1 MTFGLK
7 LFNHGGHL
15 LLVEGLS
22 SLDDLDV
29 QTVVDLLEF
38 YETKRQELDLCWS
51 SVATLGGNQHQLH
64 RMSLDETQ
72 ESKVTRSGN

>member
-7 LFNHGGHL
+7 LFDHGGHL

-38 YETKRQELDLCWS
+38 YERQRQELEGKSLLEYS
-51 SVATLGGNQHQLH
+51 SNTRGISVLNTLHVFG
-64 RMSLDETQ
+64 
-72 ESKVTRSGN
+72 